1 MTLYGQYDDFKFK
14 FALRFTLYLWYLPRP
29 SIVSPNLPTYDQFN
43 HRRLNRL
50 LCVCVWVWVCALKGW
65 RNNNDKKISPIVVVL
80 VTSQMGPYQIS
91 ADLFRK
97 SINPSWPFETVAAT
111 AAATTEDLATFDN
124 TTFLF
129 LFTYL
134 FFERRRGTTDKGAD

>member
-1 MTLYGQYDDFKFK
+1 M
-14 FALRFTLYLWYLPRP
+14 
-29 SIVSPNLPTYDQFN
+29 
-43 HRRLNRL
+43 
-50 LCVCVWVWVCALKGW
+50 
-65 RNNNDKKISPIVVVL
+65 VVL

-97 SINPSWPFETVAAT
+97 SINPSWPFETVAAAT